1 MIKKHKILYFRFF
14 NDCEILLIF
23 FKLFYVLNFNNE
35 AVTISICVNP
45 YIRYKVDLREILK
58 KMFQSYVLWF

>member
-23 FKLFYVLNFNNE
+23 FQ
-35 AVTISICVNP
+35 I
-45 YIRYKVDLREILK
+45 ILC
-58 KMFQSYVLWF
+58 FEF